1 MNLEKLVKRKTVE
14 YNELVISREM
24 LIELI
29 RSQHIGVS
37 DDVKVEFIG
46 VGKMYRSVVST
57 SPDITIKMTWERGT
71 GDG

>member
-14 YNELVISREM
+14 FNELVISREM
-24 LIELI
+24 LIELV

-37 DDVKVEFIG
+37 DDVKVEFEG
-46 VGKMYRSVVST
+46 AKVQSLLG
-57 SPDITIKMTWERGT
+57 ITIKMTWERST